1 MNQNF
6 LFEKYWDFA
15 QYKVILINKLKK
27 KNYFNWV
34 LMRKNSETQ
43 LLLALKSYL
52 LKYYIDIN
60 ASAKIALERKW
71 L

>member
-1 MNQNF
+1 
-6 LFEKYWDFA
+6 
-15 QYKVILINKLKK
+15 
-27 KNYFNWV
+27 
-34 LMRKNSETQ
+34 MRKNSETQ